1 MCYGIDVVF
10 HQFAI
15 GYRSQWA
22 TERHTNSWPACLAIF
37 GRRYLAIDF
46 HKSLII
52 GFQALSA

>member
-1 MCYGIDVVF
+1 MGLMWCF
-10 HQFAI
+10 MQLAI

-22 TERHTNSWPACLAIF
+22 IERHTNSWPACLAIF

-52 GFQALSA
+52 GFQALSE